1 MLLDRMV
8 LTICAAEVMFE
19 AVSCSGLEVR
29 ICVLLASCCA
39 STAPSETVTWSEDME
54 RHKIHRFGGKH
65 TNRKVED
72 LQTTNHNLSYSHWLE
87 YSQGLIHIQFFQWSQ
102 ILGFH
107 CCTSTWLRLWKYQLY
122 GVEGEE
128 GRGHINMFDL
138 PKWHELTEHVTN
150 PCQEIYIQLVVPG
163 RHICEE

>member
-1 MLLDRMV
+1 
-8 LTICAAEVMFE
+8 
-19 AVSCSGLEVR
+19 
-29 ICVLLASCCA
+29 
-39 STAPSETVTWSEDME
+39 ME
-54 RHKIHRFGGKH
+54 RNKLHRFGGKH
-65 TNRKVED
+65 TNRKVAD

-128 GRGHINMFDL
+128 GRGGSSWERAPPAGTRRKASGL
-138 PKWHELTEHVTN
+138 PGFSEARKRGRSTNGRGTGVFSGRLTASGKENSERKLYKTRPLLRRRLN
-150 PCQEIYIQLVVPG
+150 GRLV
-163 RHICEE
+163 